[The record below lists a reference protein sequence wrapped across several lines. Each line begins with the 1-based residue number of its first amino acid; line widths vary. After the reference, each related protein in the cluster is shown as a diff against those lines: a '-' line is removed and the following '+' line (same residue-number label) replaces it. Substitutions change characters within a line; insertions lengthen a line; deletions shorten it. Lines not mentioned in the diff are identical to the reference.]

1 MSFIQFSNPIV
12 ERLSLMTSRI
22 FSWHRSATKNLISIK
37 RVHDKKLMGERQSIN
52 CVPPITT
59 GHSMRRTAC
68 FDPSLFPKV
77 HIWLELHF
85 ILGTYVVRTCG
96 SLLFVYLILLRS
108 ALLTNQICLRFAIY
122 QFASLLIIWY
132 YMNKFRYLW
141 NSRLKWT
148 IEYICI
154 CTYYISVEFWLHL
167 QRLPF

>member
-148 IEYICI
+148 IEYVCI